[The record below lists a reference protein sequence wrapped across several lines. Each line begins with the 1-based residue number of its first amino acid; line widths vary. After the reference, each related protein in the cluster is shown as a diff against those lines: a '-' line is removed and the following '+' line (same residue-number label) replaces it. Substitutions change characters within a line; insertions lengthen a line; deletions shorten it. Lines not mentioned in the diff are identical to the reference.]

1 MINVAL
7 VGGKVT
13 DSLTTSIKDKDINV
27 VKKIDKISDL
37 WEDIT
42 ENSSEYEYIDKI
54 IVIPS
59 SFLPITEMIYIE
71 QILNLQSFILMN
83 DLRCNLYFAIKDTDL
98 YESIKEEGEEALIYR
113 NTNILLFKEL
123 IIKNFKDLI
132 FGKYDAKGLY
142 HPDFLRKD
150 EIDAQLDNSY
160 NEEELSYEEVKKETN
175 REIVDSYLENDEE
188 LQKELK
194 ERERDDR
201 RNRGRKER
209 PAKPEKVKPN
219 RENKKSGSSG
229 TSSSPINQ
237 VDDLSSFNSNKKR
250 NSGKRENVIFRGI
263 LAVTGDRQ
271 SGVSTT
277 VANLAEMYGS
287 LKYRT
292 LVIDLDYL
300 RRSQGVLFKEF
311 DEGIQLEPRVANG
324 LLVSLA
330 NPKNLEEVVSV
341 VSKNVSVLG
350 ISNESDKFITKFANR
365 PFEQLYASTNLINL
379 LSFAKSLYDIVIID
393 VPFKELEKIGSF
405 LTYVD
410 RVLICSGNSENCLN
424 NLFEVEIEQLFNKN
438 ALVGQTLVSKSKL
451 ILTKYNKNSK
461 IYNREANIQLVQEIL
476 YDIDDHNYHLE
487 VIGLVPLSFDFERQ
501 FDSNKRIVKMN
512 NTYENLFMDIIEL
525 ID

>member
-7 VGGKVT
+7 VAGKVT
-13 DSLTTSIKDKDINV
+13 DSLTNSIKDKDINV

-37 WEDIT
+37 WDDIN

-160 NEEELSYEEVKKETN
+160 NEEDLAYEEIKKETN
-175 REIVDSYLENDEE
+175 REIVDSFIESDEE

-194 ERERDDR
+194 EREREER
-201 RNRGRKER
+201 RNRGKKER
-209 PAKPEKVKPN
+209 PAKPERVKPE
-219 RENKKSGSSG
+219 RVKADRKK
-229 TSSSPINQ
+229 PDVVQ
-237 VDDLSSFNSNKKR
+237 VDDLSSFNNNKKR
-250 NSGKRENVIFRGI
+250 NSSKKESTIFRGI

-271 SGVSTT
+271 SGVSST
-277 VANLAEMYGS
+277 VANLAEMYGNM
-287 LKYRT
+287 KYRT

-330 NPKNLEEVVSV
+330 NAKNLEEVVSV

-350 ISNESDKFITKFANR
+350 ISNQSDKFITKFANR
-365 PFEQLYASTNLINL
+365 PFEQLYSSANLINL
-379 LSFAKSLYDIVIID
+379 LSFAKSLYDVVIID
-393 VPFKELEKIGSF
+393 VPFRELKKIGNF

-410 RVLICSGNSENCLN
+410 RILVCSSNSENSLN
-424 NLFEVEIEQLFNKN
+424 NLFEVEIEDLFNKN
-438 ALVGQTLVSKSKL
+438 SLIGQTLVSKSKL
-451 ILTKYNKNSK
+451 ILTRYNKNSK
-461 IYNREANIQLVQEIL
+461 IYNKEATVNLIQEIL
-476 YDIDDHNYHLE
+476 YDIDDHNYHLQ
-487 VIGLVPLSFDFERQ
+487 VIGLVPLSFEFERQ
-501 FDSNKRIVKMN
+501 FDTNKRIVQIN
-512 NTYENLFMDIIEL
+512 NTYENLFMDIIEG